1 MATDTATIYEA
12 PAALLEELPVKACYV
27 GPEAATRLAAFL
39 SDRGVQR
46 VLLVLDENTRIAG
59 APVLVP
65 ALESKNITIT
75 EFAYPAEI
83 FEATDTEANKV
94 GEAAAGMDAVIGL
107 GAGTLSDLA
116 KQAGTL
122 NKIPCV
128 LFPTAASM
136 NGYTSGIVA
145 LKVRGLKRTLTCTPA
160 LGVFADPEVVATAPQ
175 RMVAAGV
182 ADFLSKCSSNTD
194 WQVSHHLRDVF
205 FTDRP
210 RKLVGDVQ
218 DRIFDNAGAIG
229 AGNPAAIGIAME
241 ALLTSGFGM
250 IIAGSSAPASGG
262 EHLISH
268 FIDMKHALEGIPND
282 LHGLQVGVATIYTLG
297 LWEKILALD
306 PNTID
311 IDACIAAQPTEAQI
325 KEWVFED
332 WGEKVGAE
340 VWPQWLEKQLD
351 TDGLRHEI
359 TLFKNRLPEI
369 RTDLETDF
377 RPPQK
382 VSNCIAACGGP
393 VTAEDLYAPA
403 EVFHHAKG
411 RARYLR
417 NRFTVLD
424 LAAELG
430 LS

>member
-1 MATDTATIYEA
+1 MQSEILYEA
-12 PAALLEELPVKACYV
+12 PAVLLEELPVKACYV
-27 GPEAATRLAAFL
+27 GTGAAQRLAKFL
-39 SDRGVQR
+39 SELGVR
-46 VLLVLDENTRIAG
+46 RALLVLDENTRAAG
-59 APVLVP
+59 AEVLLP
-65 ALESKNITIT
+65 ALAEQGITV
-75 EFAYPAEI
+75 EEHAYPAGPL
-83 FEATDTEANKV
+83 EATDTEANKV
-94 GEAAAGMDAVIGL
+94 AASAEGLDGVIAL

-128 LFPTAASM
+128 IFPTAPSM

-145 LKVRGLKRTLTCTPA
+145 LKVRGLKRTLPCTPA

-205 FTDRP
+205 FTPRP
-210 RKLVGDVQ
+210 RQLVGDVQ
-218 DRIFDNAGAIG
+218 DRIFANASAIG
-229 AGNPAAIGIAME
+229 AGDPAAIGIAME

-250 IIAGSSAPASGG
+250 IVAGSSSPASGG

-297 LWEKILALD
+297 LWEQILGLD
-306 PNTID
+306 PAAID
-311 IDACIAAQPTEAQI
+311 VEDCVAAQPSEAQV

-332 WGEKVGAE
+332 WGDKVGEE
-340 VWPQWLEKQLD
+340 VWAQWLEKQLD
-351 TDGLRHEI
+351 EHGLRAEV
-359 TLFKNRLPEI
+359 TRFKEQLAAI
-369 RTDLETDF
+369 RSDLETDF
-377 RPPQK
+377 RPPQQ
-382 VSNCIAACGGP
+382 VSDCIAACGGP
-393 VTAEDLYAPA
+393 ITAEDLLAPA
-403 EVFHHAKG
+403 AVFHHARG

-424 LAAELG
+424 LAAELCI
-430 LS
+430 S